1 MLQDA
6 GIKLSTVAT
15 DVLGVSG
22 RAMLEALVQGTTD
35 PTVLA
40 DLARGTLRR
49 KLPAVRAALNGQFRT
64 HHAQLVAHQLAHL
77 DYLDEV
83 IDDLSPQIATQ
94 LAPFA
99 TPLARLCTIPGV
111 DQRTR

>member
-22 RAMLEALVQGTTD
+22 RAMLEALVQVD
-35 PTVLA
+35 RPTVLA